1 MFPFMIPSWALG
13 AAVILIAIQIGRAIS
28 GRNTRFRRGFPHQ
41 SDGEVPEVAELRQS
55 LETMQHRISEL
66 EERVDFT
73 ERLLAKQRDAD
84 RLGA

>member
-28 GRNTRFRRGFPHQ
+28 GRNSRFRRGFLQQ
-41 SDGEVPEVAELRQS
+41 SDGEGAEVAELRQS
-55 LETMQHRISEL
+55 VEAMQRRIGEL

-73 ERLLAKQRDAD
+73 ERLLAKQRDPD

>member
-13 AAVILIAIQIGRAIS
+13 AAVILIAIQVGRAIS
-28 GRNTRFRRGFPHQ
+28 GRNPRFRRGFPHQ
-41 SDGEVPEVAELRQS
+41 SDGESAEVDELRQS

-73 ERLLAKQRDAD
+73 ERLLAKQRDTD